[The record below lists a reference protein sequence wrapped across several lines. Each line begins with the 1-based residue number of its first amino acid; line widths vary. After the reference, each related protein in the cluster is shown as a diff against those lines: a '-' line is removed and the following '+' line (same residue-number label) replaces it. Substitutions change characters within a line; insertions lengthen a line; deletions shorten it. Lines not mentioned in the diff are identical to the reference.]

1 LPAGQIVGVNV
12 IPGAEESQSAYQSE
26 LGGVTGILEALH
38 CIYRAHNI
46 TYGKVEVG
54 LDGDQA
60 RKEAFGTWPL
70 GPSRPDFDLIVHIRG
85 RMIRLSPWGSRPDGS
100 NHTKII
106 LSHSLHSA
114 AGKTERGMRRSCQ
127 KLLELECFSKLLA
140 SQHPVWSQEMGTM
153 NQQEETV
160 GSRQKKGF
168 MPLPLRSVRKSTGT
182 KKSSFP
188 PELITSINWEACTE
202 AMGRLPFGKKWWLL
216 KHATGWCGVGRRE
229 LLWGNPHH
237 DECPRCGKSESSR
250 HVVECKGTGADLTF
264 ALAVKKLE
272 TALTALETAP
282 SITKIII
289 KRV

>member
-1 LPAGQIVGVNV
+1 MTVVNNGLEIAKAIRDGTAIAVSDGSFKDSQGTAAFILEGSLPAGQIVGVNV

-188 PELITSINWEACTE
+188 PELITSINCARKPWADYH
-202 AMGRLPFGKKWWLL
+202 L
-216 KHATGWCGVGRRE
+216 
-229 LLWGNPHH
+229 
-237 DECPRCGKSESSR
+237 GKSAG
-250 HVVECKGTGADLTF
+250 C
-264 ALAVKKLE
+264 
-272 TALTALETAP
+272 
-282 SITKIII
+282 
-289 KRV
+289 